1 MREYNSVCDVVFG
14 LHNVMMMMMMMM
26 RQASQAG
33 GFLNILRRVLVYLFS
48 LLTLP

>member
-1 MREYNSVCDVVFG
+1 MREYNSVCDVVIG
-14 LHNVMMMMMMMM
+14 LHNVMMMMMM